1 MVFYISLFLI
11 LWLAAGFAVGMKQV
25 YVDQL
30 FDKAVIER
38 LEKEANDHGH
48 ADRMI
53 KQRVLYIAAVTVS
66 GFISVY
72 YEMKTI
78 PQRRNIRKIEKNIM
92 KLNQAK
98 KTKNEE
104 KIKSAQAKGQ
114 VHFCFVWK
122 MGEVVPAYFS

>member
-1 MVFYISLFLI
+1 MNCFKILHRIKTGKEGFMVFYISLFLI
-11 LWLAAGFAVGMKQV
+11 LWLVAGFAVGMKQV

-53 KQRVLYIAAVTVS
+53 KQRVLYIAAVTLS

-98 KTKNEE
+98 KRRMKR
-104 KIKSAQAKGQ
+104 K
-114 VHFCFVWK
+114 
-122 MGEVVPAYFS
+122 

>member
-1 MVFYISLFLI
+1 MFIAGICLLLFL
-11 LWLAAGFAVGMKQV
+11 AMPHVPAHAEESGDQT
-25 YVDQL
+25 VDQL

-53 KQRVLYIAAVTVS
+53 KQRVLYIAAVTLS

-98 KTKNEE
+98 KRRMKR
-104 KIKSAQAKGQ
+104 K
-114 VHFCFVWK
+114 
-122 MGEVVPAYFS
+122 